1 MKPQTGLTLG
11 IIPLYWGTDSHGRL
25 YIASE
30 QKCLVD
36 VCEVV
41 EIFPP
46 RMTYQGP
53 PEMGKLKQWYFM
65 DWVPQVGLFYVYSAK
80 WNILTID
87 YQISQEIMQDL

>member
-1 MKPQTGLTLG
+1 
-11 IIPLYWGTDSHGRL
+11 
-25 YIASE
+25 
-30 QKCLVD
+30 
-36 VCEVV
+36 
-41 EIFPP
+41 
-46 RMTYQGP
+46 MTYQGP